1 MSDPVRIDTTT
12 SSETHTP
19 ATTIE
24 WRAAADDEARHAFP
38 SRDGFP
44 APSLCG
50 LRWNVRY
57 AIRGAGACL
66 TCIVALRDQ
75 ITAASMAL
83 SVIERGELAAGDHY
97 AGMDR

>member
-1 MSDPVRIDTTT
+1 MTAKPETAVAVIDY
-12 SSETHTP
+12 S

-24 WRAAADDEARHAFP
+24 WRAAGSEEARHAFP

-50 LRWNVRY
+50 LRWTVRY
-57 AIRGAGACL
+57 GHHGAGACL

-83 SVIERGELAAGDHY
+83 SEIERGELAAGDHY
-97 AGMDR
+97 RYAGPSR